1 MKIKAEMLK
10 EVILL
15 AVGLVLMTITNSY
28 SYGVGIFDSVKGIG
42 LLCVIAFI
50 GMAISK
56 FMSRFI
62 KLPTFLYVSLL
73 AMLLASPICPIS
85 DWIYGTASK
94 MEFLTPTTALGA
106 FSGISLGKDLK
117 TFAKTGW
124 KLALVGLLVILGTF
138 LGSAIIA
145 QVIMKL
151 MGTI

>member
-73 AMLLASPICPIS
+73 AMLLASPI
-85 DWIYGTASK
+85 
-94 MEFLTPTTALGA
+94 
-106 FSGISLGKDLK
+106 
-117 TFAKTGW
+117 
-124 KLALVGLLVILGTF
+124 
-138 LGSAIIA
+138 
-145 QVIMKL
+145 
-151 MGTI
+151 